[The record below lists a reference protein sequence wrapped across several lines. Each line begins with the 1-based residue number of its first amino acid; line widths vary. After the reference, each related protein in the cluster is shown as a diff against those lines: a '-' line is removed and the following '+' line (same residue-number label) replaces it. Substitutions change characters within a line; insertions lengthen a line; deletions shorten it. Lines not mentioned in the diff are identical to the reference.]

1 MFVKDKSNTKQN
13 TKNYKN
19 LNLTINCIFSK
30 ILALNAK
37 TVIIHW
43 SELQYINPRP
53 GNHMMYSKGHLQQY

>member
-37 TVIIHW
+37 TVIIH
-43 SELQYINPRP
+43 
-53 GNHMMYSKGHLQQY
+53 